1 MAARRLPLKSDY
13 RFYFHQDKGRS
24 TSVDKDVFSPHL
36 DRVAIDSHGRVLL
49 HLPGRDVVFPAMPGA
64 SHDGSVQDSLAE
76 RPGSP
81 ERNHRDLPLAWL
93 GIRRHDREGEAE
105 PGRGSRLLP
114 GRGAGRRHLCR
125 RWLICPYL
133 DENKSD
139 SLISKEAVAL
149 PSFHSE
155 ATLSRVDAYIFVSL
169 FKHHRV

>member
-1 MAARRLPLKSDY
+1 MTARKVFDKVSFLGHLLPREKITMAFARTAKTNEITAGTIREFQVEGK
-13 RFYFHQDKGRS
+13 
-24 TSVDKDVFSPHL
+24 
-36 DRVAIDSHGRVLL
+36 AIALANVGGKYYAINNTPA
-49 HLPGRDVVFPAMPGA
+49 PGRAA
-64 SHDGSVQDSLAE
+64 